1 MKINEIVVEG
11 REITNEVIPAVLG
24 AIGRAGVAAGQRIGR
39 AGAAAA
45 RGTAGAARTVKQKI
59 GAAGAAGARA
69 GSWAKQQ
76 AQSEV
81 EVPWELRSY
90 ADPGVGLGRTLAGGF
105 LGGLT
110 GRMPDA
116 EDLTPWKRKGG
127 KTATQ
132 QTSPTPAPAARPA
145 PTPAPAARPAP
156 TPARPKLSDQEIQ
169 GSVKVPNVGTYLMTP
184 AGWFTGDGK
193 LVTSQ
198 ENIDFLDR
206 ERDRQMSEKGKK

>member
-24 AIGRAGVAAGQRIGR
+24 AIGRAGVAAGQRIGQ

-45 RGTAGAARTVKQKI
+45 RGTAGAARAVKQKI
-59 GAAGAAGARA
+59 GATGARA

-110 GRMPDA
+110 GRMPDP
-116 EDLTPWKRKGG
+116 EDLTPWKRKGE

-132 QTSPTPAPAARPA
+132 QTL

-184 AGWFTGDGK
+184 AGYFTGDGQ

-198 ENIDFLDR
+198 KDIDFLDR
-206 ERDRQMSEKGKK
+206 ERDRQMSKKGKK